1 MRFIINFSLGM
12 IFGFGLLI
20 SNIFDSTK
28 AKIFL
33 LGSMNWNLSL
43 LATILSSIIVSIILL
58 LLLKTIFQITEDS
71 FLTSQKKSLD
81 RHSLIGSALF
91 GVGWGLTGLCVST
104 ATLNLVF
111 NQWESI
117 LFFVFMALGFY
128 APQFFKNLA

>member
-33 LGSMNWNLSL
+33 LGSMDWNLSL

-58 LLLKTIFQITEDS
+58 LLLKTIFQINGDS

-81 RHSLIGSALF
+81 RYSLIGSALF

>member
-33 LGSMNWNLSL
+33 LGSIDWNLSL

-58 LLLKTIFQITEDS
+58 LLLKTIFQINGDS

-81 RHSLIGSALF
+81 RYSLIGSALF

>member
-58 LLLKTIFQITEDS
+58 LLLKTIFQINGDS

-81 RHSLIGSALF
+81 RYSLIGSALF